1 MPTLQFRRLLP
12 ACIAF
17 AFAASA
23 TAAGMAPVVEQR
35 LDSASQSAM
44 MLPPLENWAAPQFFN
59 APVGAISSDGSF
71 GIKADGMTKAART
84 LGTFIPILPCR
95 LVDTRGLHSPVFAG
109 GPFTNGEVRVYQAAG
124 NCGIPAG
131 SNRLLG
137 VSIAVTTLP
146 TTTSGDIE
154 VIANGLTLGSTA
166 LMTMQLGLWNSA
178 TTVTGVDA
186 NGNFQVQV
194 RYLQPT
200 NTQLAIDVN
209 GYYAQM
215 DPANTTDFFSILGN
229 FNTDGG
235 LLNVDETGSIGAAIR
250 AVGGGGTDVRLAQGA
265 NAIDVAQGGLRVR
278 GAGVNSDTLAFIHQT
293 SAANICTDAHFTR
306 IENPQTFS
314 AAAANL
320 SSLLLFAQRRG
331 GTTAKPVSV
340 VYQTGTTCAGGSAA
354 GNGWFL
360 FNDAAVFASGET
372 YNIMVITP

>member
-1 MPTLQFRRLLP
+1 MPTSQLRRLLP
-12 ACIAF
+12 ALTF

-23 TAAGMAPVVEQR
+23 MAAGMAPAVEQR

-44 MLPPLENWAAPQFFN
+44 MFPPLENWPAPQFFN
-59 APVGAISSDGSF
+59 APHGAFSSDGSF
-71 GIKADGMTKAART
+71 GIKAGGMSKAART
-84 LGTFIPILPCR
+84 LASFVPVAPCR
-95 LVDTRGLHSPVFAG
+95 LVDTRGLHNPVYGLG

-137 VSIAVTTLP
+137 VSVAVTTLP

-154 VIANGLTLGSTA
+154 VIANGLPLGSTA

-186 NGNFQVQV
+186 AGNFQVQV

-215 DPANTTDFFSILGN
+215 DSVNTTDFFSIQGN
-229 FNTDGG
+229 FNSDGG
-235 LLNVDETGSIGAAIR
+235 LLDVNELGGTGAAIR
-250 AVGGGGTDVRLAQGA
+250 AVGAGGTDVRLAQGA
-265 NAIDVAQGGLRVR
+265 NAIDVANGGLRVR
-278 GAGVNSDTLAFIHQT
+278 GAGVNTDTLAFIHQT
-293 SAANICTDAHFTR
+293 SATNICTDTHFTR

-314 AAAANL
+314 TTANL
-320 SSLLLFAQRRG
+320 SGLLLFAQRRG
-331 GTTAKPVSV
+331 GTTVKPVSV

-360 FNDAAVFASGET
+360 FNDATTFASGET

>member
-1 MPTLQFRRLLP
+1 MPTSQLRRLLP
-12 ACIAF
+12 ALTF

-23 TAAGMAPVVEQR
+23 MAAGMAPAVEQR

-44 MLPPLENWAAPQFFN
+44 MFPPLENWPAPQFFN
-59 APVGAISSDGSF
+59 APRGAFSSDGSF
-71 GIKADGMTKAART
+71 GIKAGGMSKAART
-84 LGTFIPILPCR
+84 LASFVPVAPCR
-95 LVDTRGLHSPVFAG
+95 LVDTRGLHNPVFAG

-137 VSIAVTTLP
+137 VSVAVTTLP

-154 VIANGLTLGSTA
+154 VIANGLPLGSTA

-186 NGNFQVQV
+186 AGNFQVQV

-215 DPANTTDFFSILGN
+215 DSANTTDFFSIQGN
-229 FNTDGG
+229 FNSDGG
-235 LLNVDETGSIGAAIR
+235 LLDVNELGGTGAAIR
-250 AVGGGGTDVRLAQGA
+250 AVGAGGTDVRLAQGA
-265 NAIDVAQGGLRVR
+265 NAIDVANGGLRVR
-278 GAGVNSDTLAFIHQT
+278 GAGVNTDTLAFIHQT
-293 SAANICTDAHFTR
+293 SATNICTDPHFTR

-314 AAAANL
+314 TTANL
-320 SSLLLFAQRRG
+320 SGLLLFAQRRG
-331 GTTAKPVSV
+331 GTTVKPVSV

-360 FNDAAVFASGET
+360 FNDATTFASGET